1 MRISD
6 WSSDVC
12 SSDLIHGE
20 FLKALGTPSLFTTLS
35 IDQSAKAMS
44 ACRMG
49 YWHAGRDHIDDSDV
63 AILFGSN
70 PLISHSAGGF
80 LVSDPVKRVKRA
92 VERGLKLIVVD
103 PRLTETA
110 RFASIHLQ
118 PYPGEDV
125 AIAAGL
131 LRLIL
136 SEGWHDQAF
145 CTQFVRGLDRLREAV
160 DPFTPDR
167 KSTRLNSS
175 H

>member
-35 IDQSAKAMS
+35 IDQSAKAIA

-49 YWHAGRDHIDDSDV
+49 YWHAGRNHIDDSDV

-92 VERGLKLIVVD
+92 VERGLRSEEHTSELQSLM
-103 PRLTETA
+103 RL
-110 RFASIHLQ
+110 S
-118 PYPGEDV
+118 Y
-125 AIAAGL
+125 
-131 LRLIL
+131 
-136 SEGWHDQAF
+136 
-145 CTQFVRGLDRLREAV
+145 AV
-160 DPFTPDR
+160 
-167 KSTRLNSS
+167 
-175 H
+175 